1 MQCLATTVIADMTP
15 EQRLE
20 ELGLSLPSA
29 REGIG
34 NYAPWAKTGNLV
46 MTSGQFPW
54 RGETLAY
61 TGQIGAEHDEDA
73 GYQSARLSALNA
85 IAQLRS
91 AAGGRLDRVKQIV
104 RLEGH
109 LYCVPGFSRHAQVI
123 NGASDLFNAVFPQL
137 PPHSRA
143 VHGAQA
149 MPLGTTTL
157 LYVYAEL
164 QPE

>member
-1 MQCLATTVIADMTP
+1 MTP

-20 ELGLSLPSA
+20 QLGLTLPPA

-34 NYAPWAKTGNLV
+34 NYAAWAVTGNLV

-54 RGETLAY
+54 RGEALAY
-61 TGQIGAEHDEDA
+61 AGRVGLEQDEAA

-85 IAQLRS
+85 IAQLRE
-91 AAGGRLDRVKQIV
+91 ATGGNLSRVTKIV

-109 LYCVPGFSRHAQVI
+109 IYCIPGFSRHAEVI
-123 NGASDLFNAVFPQL
+123 NGASDLFNAVFPEL
-137 PPHSRA
+137 GPHSRA

-149 MPLGTTTL
+149 VPLDTTTL
-157 LYVYAEL
+157 LYVYAEIAG
-164 QPE
+164 